1 MAKTKKEE
9 VVDLKPKA
17 EKVNEEQLG
26 KIQNVVNRVNQTH
39 MNLGQMEA
47 RKHQML
53 HFLAGANDELTL
65 IQNEL
70 QEEYG
75 TYDVNI
81 EDGTIN
87 YPEENGEAD
96 KKD

>member
-1 MAKTKKEE
+1 MTKKEE